1 MTAENG
7 NLTATVRIKQRDGIA
22 EFASACFKW
31 IPIDPS
37 TSHSQQS
44 NQILVPWAHVQD
56 QQVSSITSP
65 KAMIRLR
72 LTTNATLVMEFI
84 SDKGLQEAFQ
94 RREKAKT
101 FIVHAL
107 ARAGRGPSLASD
119 QSLHRALLG
128 NSLEIKQRAALL
140 ASDTNLKRQH
150 TEMVNQGL
158 ISEEDFWQAR
168 RHLLAIE
175 ASKRQKTGKTSSLL
189 TDLAGKNESGGNVV
203 KYNLNAEVIHQIFV
217 QYPSIHLAYQDQVPD
232 KLSETEFW
240 SAFFKSKYFH
250 RDRKAGHED
259 LFTKYEEK
267 EQEMGKLATVCGPV
281 DPLIDLVTTAK
292 DQTIQLFSRE
302 EHEKDGKMT
311 IAKFNRHSAYVL
323 DPSHA
328 TPLAPQSESHQA
340 PVKPEHEKDGKMT
353 IAKFNRHSA
362 YVLDPS
368 HATPLAPQS
377 ESHQA
382 PVKPV
387 FHDNI
392 QEAVLLDDLRDNKS
406 PAYDPLR
413 LDDVS
418 RYFMR
423 NSATAQKQTS
433 PKRLLHA
440 QTQFQEACKRPF
452 ILERAFPSSSI
463 ALEIVN
469 EVVSR
474 STNESM
480 DTNGDQV
487 LAKGALAADL
497 IPNDF
502 KKQVITQFHDVCEL
516 LRHFLAFKN
525 KAANSDDHQIAQK
538 LERIVEKMGS
548 NIHLAFCIE
557 NETFSVYLKRCEL
570 TTSAWMQYEWQRLH
584 QLNNEWRNDNMW
596 MSTGRSELQTETQA
610 TRKPK
615 YRPPLR
621 LDPVENAEP
630 RTKLETVKV
639 QKSIE
644 CNVKLILIALDPSG
658 DTRLSMSETAPIER

>member
-94 RREKAKT
+94 TREKAKT

-168 RHLLAIE
+168 RHLLANE

-302 EHEKDGKMT
+302 
-311 IAKFNRHSAYVL
+311 
-323 DPSHA
+323 
-328 TPLAPQSESHQA
+328 
-340 PVKPEHEKDGKMT
+340 EHEKDGKMT

-548 NIHLAFCIE
+548 KYDELVKIREALPPHEKNLLAPLLKPFDDQLNLAFI
-557 NETFSVYLKRCEL
+557 
-570 TTSAWMQYEWQRLH
+570 
-584 QLNNEWRNDNMW
+584 
-596 MSTGRSELQTETQA
+596 
-610 TRKPK
+610 
-615 YRPPLR
+615 
-621 LDPVENAEP
+621 
-630 RTKLETVKV
+630 
-639 QKSIE
+639 
-644 CNVKLILIALDPSG
+644 
-658 DTRLSMSETAPIER
+658 

>member
-94 RREKAKT
+94 TREKAKT

-340 PVKPEHEKDGKMT
+340 PVKP
-353 IAKFNRHSA
+353 
-362 YVLDPS
+362 
-368 HATPLAPQS
+368 
-377 ESHQA
+377 
-382 PVKPV
+382 V

-548 NIHLAFCIE
+548 KYDELVKIREALPPHEKNLLAPLLKPFDDQLNLAFI
-557 NETFSVYLKRCEL
+557 
-570 TTSAWMQYEWQRLH
+570 
-584 QLNNEWRNDNMW
+584 
-596 MSTGRSELQTETQA
+596 
-610 TRKPK
+610 
-615 YRPPLR
+615 
-621 LDPVENAEP
+621 
-630 RTKLETVKV
+630 
-639 QKSIE
+639 
-644 CNVKLILIALDPSG
+644 
-658 DTRLSMSETAPIER
+658 

>member
-175 ASKRQKTGKTSSLL
+175 ASKRQKTGKTSALL

-281 DPLIDLVTTAK
+281 DPLIDLVATAK

-302 EHEKDGKMT
+302 
-311 IAKFNRHSAYVL
+311 
-323 DPSHA
+323 
-328 TPLAPQSESHQA
+328 
-340 PVKPEHEKDGKMT
+340 EHEKDGKMT

-418 RYFMR
+418 RYFMH

-474 STNESM
+474 SINESM

-548 NIHLAFCIE
+548 KYDELVKIREALPPHEKNLLAPLLKPFDDQLNLAFI
-557 NETFSVYLKRCEL
+557 
-570 TTSAWMQYEWQRLH
+570 
-584 QLNNEWRNDNMW
+584 
-596 MSTGRSELQTETQA
+596 
-610 TRKPK
+610 
-615 YRPPLR
+615 
-621 LDPVENAEP
+621 
-630 RTKLETVKV
+630 
-639 QKSIE
+639 
-644 CNVKLILIALDPSG
+644 
-658 DTRLSMSETAPIER
+658 

>member
-168 RHLLAIE
+168 RHLLANE

-281 DPLIDLVTTAK
+281 DPLIDLVATAK

-340 PVKPEHEKDGKMT
+340 PVKP
-353 IAKFNRHSA
+353 
-362 YVLDPS
+362 
-368 HATPLAPQS
+368 
-377 ESHQA
+377 
-382 PVKPV
+382 V
-387 FHDNI
+387 FHDKI

-548 NIHLAFCIE
+548 KYDELVKIREALPPHEKNLLAPLLKPFDDQLNLAFI
-557 NETFSVYLKRCEL
+557 
-570 TTSAWMQYEWQRLH
+570 
-584 QLNNEWRNDNMW
+584 
-596 MSTGRSELQTETQA
+596 
-610 TRKPK
+610 
-615 YRPPLR
+615 
-621 LDPVENAEP
+621 
-630 RTKLETVKV
+630 
-639 QKSIE
+639 
-644 CNVKLILIALDPSG
+644 
-658 DTRLSMSETAPIER
+658 

>member
-94 RREKAKT
+94 TREKAKT

-168 RHLLAIE
+168 RHLLANE
-175 ASKRQKTGKTSSLL
+175 ASKRQKTGKTSALL

-292 DQTIQLFSRE
+292 DQIIQLFSRE

-340 PVKPEHEKDGKMT
+340 P
-353 IAKFNRHSA
+353 S
-362 YVLDPS
+362 
-368 HATPLAPQS
+368 
-377 ESHQA
+377 
-382 PVKPV
+382 KPV

-392 QEAVLLDDLRDNKS
+392 QEAVLLDDLKDNKP

-418 RYFMR
+418 RYFMH
-423 NSATAQKQTS
+423 NSASAQKQTS

-548 NIHLAFCIE
+548 KYDELVKIREALPPHEKNLLAPLLKPFDDQLNLAFI
-557 NETFSVYLKRCEL
+557 
-570 TTSAWMQYEWQRLH
+570 
-584 QLNNEWRNDNMW
+584 
-596 MSTGRSELQTETQA
+596 
-610 TRKPK
+610 
-615 YRPPLR
+615 
-621 LDPVENAEP
+621 
-630 RTKLETVKV
+630 
-639 QKSIE
+639 
-644 CNVKLILIALDPSG
+644 
-658 DTRLSMSETAPIER
+658 

>member
-56 QQVSSITSP
+56 QQVSSITSH

-94 RREKAKT
+94 TREKAKT

-168 RHLLAIE
+168 RHLLANE

-302 EHEKDGKMT
+302 
-311 IAKFNRHSAYVL
+311 
-323 DPSHA
+323 
-328 TPLAPQSESHQA
+328 
-340 PVKPEHEKDGKMT
+340 EHEKDGKMT

-548 NIHLAFCIE
+548 KYDELVKIREALPPHEKNLLAPLLKPFDDQLNLAFI
-557 NETFSVYLKRCEL
+557 
-570 TTSAWMQYEWQRLH
+570 
-584 QLNNEWRNDNMW
+584 
-596 MSTGRSELQTETQA
+596 
-610 TRKPK
+610 
-615 YRPPLR
+615 
-621 LDPVENAEP
+621 
-630 RTKLETVKV
+630 
-639 QKSIE
+639 
-644 CNVKLILIALDPSG
+644 
-658 DTRLSMSETAPIER
+658 